1 MSFDYKIVRSKRKT
15 VSVSVSPKNEITVRC
30 PLKISDSAIND
41 FIESKSDWLYR
52 VIAENNVK
60 NDFNGKILNFEEI
73 YVCGNKVPLIFADFN
88 RIEYDAVFVKDR
100 ASIKKTYIKFLST
113 GLINSAEQIAKE
125 INLKCSGFSVRA
137 YKSRWGCC
145 DKSKNIT
152 LNYLLAMLPYY
163 LQRYVIIHE
172 LCHTVYFNHSS
183 NFWKLVAKLEPNYKL
198 CRKNLQGF
206 NFLTKLY

>member
-15 VSVSVSPKNEITVRC
+15 ISVSVSSDNEITVRC
-30 PLKISDSAIND
+30 PLNISEMSISAFIDSKA
-41 FIESKSDWLYR
+41 DWLYK

-60 NDFNGKILNFEEI
+60 NEFNDSIINFKEI
-73 YVCGNKVPLIFADFN
+73 YVCGQKVPLIFSDFN
-88 RIEYDAVFVKDR
+88 RIDCNAVFVKDK
-100 ASIKKTYIKFLST
+100 AAIKKTYIKFLAN

-125 INLKCSGFSVRA
+125 IRLKCGGFSVRA

-145 DKSKNIT
+145 DKNGNIT
-152 LNYLLAMLPYY
+152 LNYLLTMLPYY

-172 LCHTVYFNHSS
+172 LCHTVYFNHSA
-183 NFWKLVAKLEPNYKL
+183 NFWKLVKKAEPNYKL
-198 CRKNLQGF
+198 CRKNLQSF